1 MAATLASINFIDPDN
16 PKQALTRLRRMF
28 ARIRLDDMELSIL
41 RGILNRIDK
50 TVAKIKAD

>member
-1 MAATLASINFIDPDN
+1 
-16 PKQALTRLRRMF
+16 MF
-28 ARIRLDDMELSIL
+28 ARIRLDDMEVSIL